1 MPDQPYEK
9 MSSTQLQNYIHL
21 QNVEVFLPI
30 ITEFLLAHAKNI
42 PFTTIPPAPEQLFS
56 PIRTHSPQK
65 V

>member
-21 QNVEVFLPI
+21 HHAEVFLPFL
-30 ITEFLLAHAKNI
+30 TEFLLAHAKNI
-42 PFTTIPPAPEQLFS
+42 SHTGPAYAPEQLFGTF
-56 PIRTHSPQK
+56 RTLSPQK